1 LVVNELVSNSLKYAF
16 PEKRKGEITVTLKEI
31 EDRLIVGVHDDG
43 IGLSSDKQQ
52 NMGESFGYRLINV
65 FKDQMQAELSIS
77 GDDGMNVEMS
87 IGKYKKSNIST

>member
-52 NMGESFGYRLINV
+52 NMGESFGSHNCLLI
-65 FKDQMQAELSIS
+65 DSTGYWISI
-77 GDDGMNVEMS
+77 
-87 IGKYKKSNIST
+87 